1 MHEVTVVEVPSQL
14 VVGVK
19 RTGHFSDMP
28 AVMGA
33 LFEFAAS
40 KNAQFVGAPLAL
52 YHETS
57 KDAIEKA
64 DLEGTAVLD
73 IAFPIG
79 APIDAS
85 GEFKVYEMPGGT
97 MARVVHKG
105 PYDQCEPAYNAVFA
119 WVARNGKQI
128 VGPVREVYPND
139 PRAVAPE
146 NILTEIYVPI
156 A

>member
-1 MHEVTVVEVPSQL
+1 MHDVTVVEVPAQL

-19 RTGHFSDMP
+19 RTGHFSDIP
-28 AVMGA
+28 KA
-33 LFEFAAS
+33 LGDLVGFAMS
-40 KNAQFVGAPLAL
+40 KNAQLTGAPLSL
-52 YHETS
+52 YYEPS
-57 KDAIEKA
+57 KEAIEKA
-64 DLEGTAVLD
+64 DAEGTAIIDV
-73 IAFPIG
+73 AFPIG
-79 APIDAS
+79 ASIEEG

-97 MARVVHKG
+97 MAKVVHKG

-119 WVARNGKQI
+119 WVAENGKQI

-146 NILTEIYVPI
+146 DILTEIYVPI

>member
-1 MHEVTVVEVPSQL
+1 MHEVTVVEVPAQL

-19 RTGHFSDMP
+19 RTGHFSDIP
-28 AVMGA
+28 AAMGD
-33 LFEFAAS
+33 LFGFAMS
-40 KNAQFVGAPLAL
+40 KNAQFVGAPMAL
-52 YHETS
+52 YYETS

-64 DLEGTAVLD
+64 DAEGTAILD

-79 APIDAS
+79 APVEAS

-119 WVARNGKQI
+119 WIAENGKHI

-139 PRAVAPE
+139 PREVAQE
-146 NILTEIYVPI
+146 DILTEIFVPI

>member
-1 MHEVTVVEVPSQL
+1 MHEVTVVEMPAQL

-28 AVMGA
+28 KAMGD
-33 LFEFAAS
+33 LFGFAMS
-40 KNAQFVGAPLAL
+40 QNAQFVGAPFAL

-57 KDAIEKA
+57 KEAIEKA
-64 DLEGTAVLD
+64 DAEGASILD

-79 APIDAS
+79 APIDED
-85 GEFKVYEMPGGT
+85 GEFKVYELPGGK

-119 WVARNGKQI
+119 WVVENGKSI

-139 PRAVAPE
+139 PREVAPE
-146 NILTEIYVPI
+146 DILTEIYVPI